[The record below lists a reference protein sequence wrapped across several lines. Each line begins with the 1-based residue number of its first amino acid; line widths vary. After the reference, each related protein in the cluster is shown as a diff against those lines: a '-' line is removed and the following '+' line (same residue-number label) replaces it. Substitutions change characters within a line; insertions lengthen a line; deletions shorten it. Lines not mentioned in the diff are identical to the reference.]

1 MVYNTELEDQA
12 RGLDDT
18 HTDVVTAFRCGKE
31 FVVKFKGEH
40 TDEQLFKAL
49 TFCDTVKEREWFL
62 LGMRQELYDL
72 RDIIYRMGA

>member
-31 FVVKFKGEH
+31 FVVKFKGNIPTNNCSRH
-40 TDEQLFKAL
+40 
-49 TFCDTVKEREWFL
+49 
-62 LGMRQELYDL
+62 
-72 RDIIYRMGA
+72 